1 MNKSENNWDLLI
13 GCSLAYKI
21 VGKNEKKRNELIQR
35 SCNFHYHL
43 PAFNRKV
50 FQQKTHH
57 R

>member
-1 MNKSENNWDLLI
+1 MNRSENNWDLLI

-50 FQQKTHH
+50 FQQKDPP
-57 R
+57 